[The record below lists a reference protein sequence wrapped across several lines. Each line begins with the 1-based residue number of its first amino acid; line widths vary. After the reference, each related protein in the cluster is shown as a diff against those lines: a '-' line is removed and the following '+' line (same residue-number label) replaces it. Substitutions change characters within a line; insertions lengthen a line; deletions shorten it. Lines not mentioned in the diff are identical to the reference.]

1 VIRLFIQSHRFSL
14 SVVLALTFAMRV
26 LVPVG
31 WMPSEAKGQMIT
43 ICTGFGVSQAWLGH
57 DGKIQKEAPPKKSHG
72 DQPCV
77 FSGLS
82 MASMDIAAIIPTLR
96 FVNVDSAIPSWVR
109 IAAVGNGLAAPP
121 PYSTGPPSLT

>member
-1 VIRLFIQSHRFSL
+1 
-14 SVVLALTFAMRV
+14 
-26 LVPVG
+26 
-31 WMPSEAKGQMIT
+31 MPSEAKGQMVT
-43 ICTGFGVSQAWLGH
+43 ICTGMGVSQAWLGH

-82 MASMDIAAIIPTLR
+82 MASMDSAAIVPTLR
-96 FVNVDSAIPSWVR
+96 FVNVDSAITSWVL
-109 IAAVGNGLAAPP
+109 IASVGNGLAAAP